1 MSKIIFLDIDGV
13 LNCNKTMRFL
23 PGNYLFVDARK
34 VLRLRD
40 IVERTGAQIVLSS
53 TWRYGASAN
62 SLWSDKIAYCELI
75 KEFKRLRCPL
85 WIDCTPIIPVVN
97 REKEIQAWL
106 EKHPEVTDYVIL
118 DDYWQE
124 LMEEIQHLVI
134 CNEVTGLTKKEAE
147 RAVAM
152 LNNEKYVVE
161 DKDDE

>member
-1 MSKIIFLDIDGV
+1 MMSKIIFLDVDGV
-13 LNCNKTMRFL
+13 LNCWSTTRVL
-23 PGNYLFVDARK
+23 PGNYLFVDTRK

-53 TWRYGASAN
+53 TWRCTESV
-62 SLWSDKIAYCELI
+62 SDKMAYSRLVE
-75 KEFKRLRCPL
+75 EFKRLRCPL

-106 EKHPEVTDYVIL
+106 SQHPEVTDYVIL

-124 LMEEIQHLVI
+124 LMEEIEHLVI
-134 CNEVTGLTKKEAE
+134 CDEATGLTKKEAE

-161 DKDDE
+161 DEDDE